1 MKTIGSSS
9 TVWVFIA
16 ISCFPYFV
24 IEAIATLNSVA
35 TRAHGVGKT
44 RLSSRIRTIFP
55 PPSNAIATTSTSTTT
70 TTKFDEKTNKKNKD
84 YVPASLRSFLPFSNK
99 AAVEM
104 GMILAFNSGVIN
116 CCCLS
121 GLLAEGIKQGTAGI
135 TGTWTNSAIG
145 AASMLYSS
153 SSSSAG
159 ATAANQFIL
168 NAKFIFSYIA
178 GSLISGL
185 ILPRPKLFELHVKKI
200 LSIFVMAFG
209 ILTGA
214 SILANTSN
222 INYLFLCC
230 LANGIQNS
238 LTSVL
243 TANVCRTSHF
253 TGITSDI
260 GTFLGQILRGNM
272 QNLSRLKSI
281 SLLALSFW
289 VGGFVS
295 FGLIQNYGCLVLFG
309 SALIHLALAMYIGF
323 KAFRIPVGNK

>member
-1 MKTIGSSS
+1 MLKMIGRGSV
-9 TVWVFIA
+9 VWIFVA

-35 TRAHGVGKT
+35 TRAHGAGKAQP
-44 RLSSRIRTIFP
+44 SSRIRTVFP
-55 PPSNAIATTSTSTTT
+55 TPSNIIATTSTSTII
-70 TTKFDEKTNKKNKD
+70 TTKFDEKTNKENKD
-84 YVPASLRSFLPFSNK
+84 YVPISLRSFLPFSNK

-121 GLLAEGIKQGTAGI
+121 GLLVAGIKQGTAGI

-145 AASMLYSS
+145 AANMLFSS

-159 ATAANQFIL
+159 ATAANQFIM
-168 NAKFIFSYIA
+168 NVKFILFYIA

-185 ILPRPKLFELHVKKI
+185 ILPRPKLFELHVKKS
-200 LSIFVMAFG
+200 LSVFVMAFVV
-209 ILTGA
+209 LSGA
-214 SILANTSN
+214 SVLAKTQN

-238 LTSVL
+238 FSSVL
-243 TANVCRTSHF
+243 TANICRTSHF

-260 GTFLGQILRGNM
+260 GTFVGQILRGNM
-272 QNLSRLKSI
+272 QNRSRLKSI
-281 SLLALSFW
+281 LLLAMSFW

-295 FGLIQNYGCLVLFG
+295 FGLIQNYGSLVLFG

-323 KAFRIPVGNK
+323 KAFRIPVS